1 MCIRD
6 RAHIMTQKYVMYSPL
21 YRLEQ
26 EFQRQGLKLSR
37 QTMANWILQASDTW
51 LRPVY
56 DALHR
61 KLCKETVLHGDETT
75 LQVLKEPGRTSAS
88 KSYMWLYRTSGCAEY
103 PIVLYLSLI
112 HISKSS
118 MTREPIWRRGK
129 QNGTSTAP

>member
-1 MCIRD
+1 
-6 RAHIMTQKYVMYSPL
+6 MTQKFVMHSPL

-61 KLCKETVLHGDETT
+61 KLCQEPVLHGDETT

-88 KSYMWLYRTSGCAEY
+88 KSYM
-103 PIVLYLSLI
+103 
-112 HISKSS
+112 
-118 MTREPIWRRGK
+118 
-129 QNGTSTAP
+129 

>member
-1 MCIRD
+1 
-6 RAHIMTQKYVMYSPL
+6 MTQKFVMYAPL

-61 KLCKETVLHGDETT
+61 RLCQETVLHGDETHAAGAEGAGQDFYE
-75 LQVLKEPGRTSAS
+75 QVLHVALPDQR
-88 KSYMWLYRTSGCAEY
+88 LR
-103 PIVLYLSLI
+103 
-112 HISKSS
+112 
-118 MTREPIWRRGK
+118 
-129 QNGTSTAP
+129 